1 MQLYD
6 TTLRDGSQGEGISFT
21 VEDKLTITQLLDDL
35 GVHFIEGGWPGANP
49 KDAQYFERMQD
60 VPLSQSTLVAFT
72 NTSRA
77 DVRPSDD
84 PSIVSALTASTDVVT
99 IVGKSWDLHVEH
111 VLRTTAD
118 ENLRMISDTVLFLR
132 SKGRRIFYDA
142 EHFFDGL
149 KNNTDYAMKTIEA
162 AIDAGAEV
170 VVLCDTNGGSMPWEV
185 ENIVRRVVNS
195 TSVPV
200 GIHAHNDCEL
210 AVSNTLAAVQAG
222 AIQVQGT
229 VNGYGE
235 RTGNANLCSII
246 PNLKLK
252 MGIECINDR
261 QLTLMTDLSKVVKGL
276 AKLSPS
282 FSHSAYVGHSAFAHK
297 GGIHADATRKLS
309 ESYQHINPSKVG
321 NQSRILVSELSG
333 RANVMFKIDEF
344 GQREWLREGDER
356 RIAQLVK
363 ELESKGFSF
372 ESADASLELLIRK
385 QLNNYESPFDLVN
398 WSVAVSPEE
407 RGDPLTLA
415 KIKLLVQ
422 GDNLNIT
429 ATGQDSLHAL
439 DASLRKGLLLAYP
452 KLANAQLV
460 RYELQLLDADTQ
472 YAFAARAFIV
482 STDGD
487 RTWRTVGCSNSIV
500 DATKQAL
507 VDSFEYAILS
517 SSTTDE

>member
-21 VEDKLTITQLLDDL
+21 VEDKLKVTQLLDDL
-35 GVHFIEGGWPGANP
+35 GVHFVEGGWPGANP
-49 KDAQYFERMQD
+49 KDAQYFERMHD
-60 VPLSQSTLVAFT
+60 VSLSQSTLVAFT

-77 DVRPSDD
+77 NVRPSDD
-84 PSIVSALTASTDVVT
+84 PNIVSALTARTDVVT

-118 ENLRMISDTVLFLR
+118 ENLRMIHDTVLFLR

-149 KNNTDYAMKTIEA
+149 KNNPDYAMKTLEA
-162 AIDAGAEV
+162 ATDAGAEV

-185 ENIVRRVVNS
+185 EDIVRRVVNS

-200 GIHAHNDCEL
+200 GIHAHNDCEM

-222 AIQVQGT
+222 AMQVQGT

-261 QLTLMTDLSKVVKGL
+261 QLTRLTDLSNVVKGL
-276 AKLSPS
+276 ATLSPNS
-282 FSHSAYVGHSAFAHK
+282 SHAAYVGQSAFAHK
-297 GGIHADATRKLS
+297 GGLHADATRKLS
-309 ESYQHINPSKVG
+309 GSYQHINPSQVG
-321 NQSRILVSELSG
+321 NKSRILVSELSG
-333 RANVMFKIDEF
+333 RANVMFKIEEF
-344 GQREWLREGDER
+344 GQRDRLGEEDAT
-356 RIAQLVK
+356 RIALLVK

-385 QLNNYESPFDLVN
+385 QLDNYESPFDLVN
-398 WSVAVSPEE
+398 WSIAVSSNES
-407 RGDPLTLA
+407 GDAVTLA
-415 KIKLLVQ
+415 EIKLLVQ
-422 GDNLNIT
+422 DDKLHVT

-439 DASLRKGLLLAYP
+439 DAGLRKGLLLAYP
-452 KLANAQLV
+452 KLANVQFV
-460 RYELQLLDADTQ
+460 RYEVQLLDADTD

-482 STDGD
+482 STTGD

-507 VDSFEYAILS
+507 VDSFEYALLS
-517 SSTTDE
+517 SSTTDG